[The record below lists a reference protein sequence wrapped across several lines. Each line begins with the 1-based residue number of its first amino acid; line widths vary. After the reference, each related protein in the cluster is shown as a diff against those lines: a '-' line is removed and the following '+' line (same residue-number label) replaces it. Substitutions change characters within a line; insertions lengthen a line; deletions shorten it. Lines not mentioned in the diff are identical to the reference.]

1 MAELAV
7 LLRDGPHGASG
18 TTRYALK
25 CNDVA
30 VSVAKTPIQIPI
42 PQQSPELI
50 DIGYSRPSVTLTG
63 IVDTI
68 GGNPSNVGAGSDAG
82 YAGMSSIQ
90 FSRATVSDGWDDG
103 GGVVI
108 VSPASDTR
116 TQTYYIPYKN
126 ALEEACARWIFSS
139 STELEIEVGD
149 ALYPIASY
157 QGYLEGNRS
166 NTTRFV
172 EPDPFVGY
180 HSTGGAIYK
189 VAIQQARFQV
199 VAAKEDRYDFSIQ
212 FVAESRLDIPN

>member
-1 MAELAV
+1 MTELAV
-7 LLRDGPHGASG
+7 LLRDGQHGTSG

-30 VSVAKTPIQIPI
+30 VSIAKTPIQIPI

-50 DIGYSRPSVTLTG
+50 DIGYSRPSITLTG

-68 GGNPSNVGAGSDAG
+68 GGNPSNVGSGSDAG

-90 FSRATVSDGWDDG
+90 FSRATVSTGWDDG
-103 GGVVI
+103 GSNTV
-108 VSPASDTR
+108 
-116 TQTYYIPYKN
+116 QTYYIPYKN

-149 ALYPIASY
+149 ATHPISSY
-157 QGYLEGNRS
+157 DGYLEGNKS

-172 EPDPFVGY
+172 VPNPDVRY

-212 FVAESRLDIPN
+212 FVAESRLDVPN

>member
-7 LLRDGPHGASG
+7 LLRDGQHGASG

-25 CNDVA
+25 GNDVA
-30 VSVAKTPIQIPI
+30 VSVAKTPIQNPI
-42 PQQSPELI
+42 PQQSPDLI

-68 GGNPSNVGAGSDAG
+68 GGNPSNVVAGSDAG
-82 YAGMSSIQ
+82 YSGMSSIS
-90 FSRATVSDGWDDG
+90 FSRATVSAGWEDG
-103 GGVVI
+103 G
-108 VSPASDTR
+108 SAS
-116 TQTYYIPYKN
+116 TQKYYIPYKN

-139 STELEIEVGD
+139 STELEIEIGD
-149 ALYPIASY
+149 ATFPISSY
-157 QGYLEGNRS
+157 DGYLEGNKN
-166 NTTRFV
+166 NTTRFGGSV
-172 EPDPFVGY
+172 TDT

>member
-1 MAELAV
+1 VPELAV
-7 LLRDGPHGASG
+7 LLRDGPHGTSG

-50 DIGYSRPSVTLTG
+50 DIGYFRPSVTLTG

-68 GGNPSNVGAGSDAG
+68 GGNPSNVGAGDDAG

-103 GGVVI
+103 GSGTV
-108 VSPASDTR
+108 
-116 TQTYYIPYKN
+116 QTYYIPYKN
-126 ALEEACARWIFSS
+126 ALEEACAKWIFSS
-139 STELEIEVGD
+139 STELEIEIGD

-157 QGYLEGNRS
+157 QGYLEGGKS
-166 NTTRFV
+166 NNTRFV
-172 EPDPFVGY
+172 VPNPAVYY
-180 HSTGGAIYK
+180 HSTGGAIYR
-189 VAIQQARFQV
+189 VAVQQARFQV

-212 FVAESRLDIPN
+212 FVAESRLDVPN

>member
-7 LLRDGPHGASG
+7 LLRDGKHGTSG

-30 VSVAKTPIQIPI
+30 MSIAKTPIQIPI

-50 DIGYSRPSVTLTG
+50 DIGYSRPSITLTG

-68 GGNPSNVGAGSDAG
+68 GGNPGNVGAGGDAG
-82 YAGMSSIQ
+82 YAGMSSIE
-90 FSRATVSDGWDDG
+90 FSRATVSTGWDDG
-103 GGVVI
+103 GN
-108 VSPASDTR
+108 ASS
-116 TQTYYIPYKN
+116 QTYYIPYKN
-126 ALEEACARWIFSS
+126 ALEEACAKWIFSS
-139 STELEIEVGD
+139 STELEVEIGD
-149 ALYPIASY
+149 STYPISSY
-157 QGYLEGNRS
+157 NGYLEGGA
-166 NTTRFV
+166 NTNTRFV

-180 HSTGGAIYK
+180 HATGGSIYK

>member
-1 MAELAV
+1 VPELAV
-7 LLRDGPHGASG
+7 LLRDGPHGTSG

-68 GGNPSNVGAGSDAG
+68 GGNPSNIGSGGDAG

-90 FSRATVSDGWDDG
+90 FTRTTVSTGYSDG
-103 GGVVI
+103 GTSSAQI
-108 VSPASDTR
+108 
-116 TQTYYIPYKN
+116 YYIPYKN

-139 STELEIEVGD
+139 STELEIEIGD
-149 ALYPIASY
+149 AKYPISSY
-157 QGYLEGNRS
+157 QGYLQGNKS
-166 NTTRFV
+166 TNTRFTTNNA
-172 EPDPFVGY
+172 
-180 HSTGGAIYK
+180 HATGGAIYR

>member
-7 LLRDGPHGASG
+7 LLRNGPHDGSS

-30 VSVAKTPIQIPI
+30 MSVAKSPIQIPI

-50 DIGYSRPSVTLTG
+50 DIGYTRPSITLTG

-82 YAGMSSIQ
+82 YAGMSSIS
-90 FSRATVSDGWDDG
+90 FSRATVSSGWSDG
-103 GGVVI
+103 GSG
-108 VSPASDTR
+108 T

-126 ALEEACARWIFSS
+126 ALEESCAKWIFSS

-149 ALYPIASY
+149 STFPISSY
-157 QGYLEGNRS
+157 DGYLSGGS
-166 NTTRFV
+166 GTSSRFGGSV
-172 EPDPFVGY
+172 TDT

-199 VAAKEDRYDFSIQ
+199 MAAKEDRYDFSIQ